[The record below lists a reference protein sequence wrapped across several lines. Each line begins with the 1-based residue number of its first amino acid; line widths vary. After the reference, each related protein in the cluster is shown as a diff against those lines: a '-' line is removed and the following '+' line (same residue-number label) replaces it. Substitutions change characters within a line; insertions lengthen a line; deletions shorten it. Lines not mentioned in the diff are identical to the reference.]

1 MYKNEH
7 AKEGTHTHSQ
17 SWRSSNQLR
26 TEIIT
31 QAPGKRAAVKF
42 NHLIVRSVRGSPSPP
57 STSPPYPRTQ
67 QGFSSQPCSKSFLAI
82 GTEAAVRQ
90 SFLPPPCAQPFTA
103 PTLQLMVLHSLLLNA
118 ALGFQWFFPI
128 HGIRQRFKERVGEG
142 LWTGLN
148 ENLTVSK
155 VLKFFIFW
163 KRDT

>member
-7 AKEGTHTHSQ
+7 AKEGTHTHTSTELEK
-17 SWRSSNQLR
+17 LR
-26 TEIIT
+26 PEIIN

-42 NHLIVRSVRGSPSPP
+42 NHLIVRSVRGSSPFPP

-67 QGFSSQPCSKSFLAI
+67 QGFNSQPCSKSFLAI

-128 HGIRQRFKERVGEG
+128 RGIRQHYKEGVGEG
-142 LWTGLN
+142 L
-148 ENLTVSK
+148 
-155 VLKFFIFW
+155 
-163 KRDT
+163 